1 MFLSFFAAIR
11 RPKLTQEGQDRV
23 LRALHHKDRHY
34 AKFIHPD
41 SLALYSVG
49 PEPSQ
54 DILSQDLINQQSA
67 CPNLCRL
74 LVS

>member
-23 LRALHHKDRHY
+23 LRALHHKDHHY
-34 AKFIHPD
+34 KKFIQPD
-41 SLALYSVG
+41 LFALYSFG

-54 DILSQDLINQQSA
+54 EVLSLNLTNQ
-67 CPNLCRL
+67 
-74 LVS
+74 